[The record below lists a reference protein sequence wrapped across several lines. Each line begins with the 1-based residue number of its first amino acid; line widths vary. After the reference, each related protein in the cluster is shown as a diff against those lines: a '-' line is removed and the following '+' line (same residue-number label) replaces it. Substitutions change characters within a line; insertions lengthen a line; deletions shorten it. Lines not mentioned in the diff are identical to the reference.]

1 MSLANKKSS
10 SIREEKKHAIFLAAQ
25 KEFDQFS
32 YGGARMQRIADN
44 AGIPKANVH
53 YYYSS
58 KLELYNEVLENVV
71 MLWNDAFIS
80 LNADDDPKAVLT
92 EFVQR
97 KIEFTR
103 LYPEATRIF
112 TSEMLHGAPYL
123 SKQLNQRMSE
133 WTRQRAEVIS
143 QWVERGKIRKV
154 DPYHL
159 IFLIWSST
167 QHYAVSE
174 PQIRSVYRQSSIGK
188 QDYNNQSK
196 SLTTMVMRI
205 CGLE

>member
-1 MSLANKKSS
+1 MSLVTKKTP
-10 SIREEKKHAIFLAAQ
+10 SIREEKKRAIFLAAQ
-25 KEFDQFS
+25 KEFDQYS
-32 YGGARMQRIADN
+32 YAGARMQRIADN
-44 AGIPKANVH
+44 AGIAKANVH

-58 KLELYNEVLENVV
+58 KLQLYNEVLENVV
-71 MLWNDAFIS
+71 MLWDDAFIS
-80 LNADDDPKAVLT
+80 LDADDDPKTVLS

-123 SKQLNQRMSE
+123 NKQLNQRMSE
-133 WTRQRAEVIS
+133 WTRQRAKVIS
-143 QWVERGKIRKV
+143 QWVERGKIKKV

-167 QHYAVSE
+167 QHFAVCE
-174 PQIRSVYRQSSIGK
+174 PQIKSVYRQTSIGR
-188 QDYNNQSK
+188 QDYSSQSE

-205 CGLE
+205 CGLD